1 MFWTGYLYRI
11 GSTGVLL
18 NSKGKRRFIWVVSY
32 LFVWLLL
39 VFVVWMWVTVLVSP
53 SDWPWWSPP
62 SRAASRWGS
71 PPCRPDSCSA
81 PGSPSPSSEPDAAP
95 PAGPGAP
102 VRSRTST
109 RRPSS
114 AVCGA
119 PGVSPSART
128 SPHRAGSQSPAGDSR
143 HFIPNMTSFWTKV
156 LLPRSSTLPECTGPW
171 SRWFWAGPGPDPG
184 APGPGT
190 SGQPGLPGRG
200 GLWAGGGPS
209 APPERRWELFG
220 SERAESSAAP
230 EANRRRRKQQ
240 HESSGVS
247 DDVSSDVSDDVS
259 DDVSVCC
266 FCSCSYFG
274 DDVKTLFNL
283 RMNLQRLSFQP
294 VL

>member
-1 MFWTGYLYRI
+1 MFWTGYLYWI

-18 NSKGKRRFIWVVSY
+18 NTKGKRRFIWVVSY

-39 VFVVWMWVTVLVSP
+39 VFVVWMWVTVLRSP
-53 SDWPWWSPP
+53 SNWPWWSPP

-128 SPHRAGSQSPAGDSR
+128 SPHRAGSQSPAGTVVILFHIRLHSGPKCFCRAPLLYLNVLVPGADG
-143 HFIPNMTSFWTKV
+143 FEQVLDLILV
-156 LLPRSSTLPECTGPW
+156 LLGLARPVSQDFLEEAV
-171 SRWFWAGPGPDPG
+171 FELEADLQLLQNVAGSCLDLSEQR
-184 APGPGT
+184 AAQLLKQT
-190 SGQPGLPGRG
+190 EEEENNNMR
-200 GLWAGGGPS
+200 AVVS
-209 APPERRWELFG
+209 AMM
-220 SERAESSAAP
+220 SAVMSAMMS
-230 EANRRRRKQQ
+230 AMM
-240 HESSGVS
+240 SACV
-247 DDVSSDVSDDVS
+247 
-259 DDVSVCC
+259 VSVHAHIL
-266 FCSCSYFG
+266 
-274 DDVKTLFNL
+274 V
-283 RMNLQRLSFQP
+283 MM
-294 VL
+294 

>member
-1 MFWTGYLYRI
+1 MFWTGYLYWI

-18 NSKGKRRFIWVVSY
+18 NTKGKRRFIWVVSY

-71 PPCRPDSCSA
+71 PPCWPDSCSA

-128 SPHRAGSQSPAGDSR
+128 SPHRAGSQSPAGTVVILFQTWLHSGPKCFCRAPLLYLNVLVPGADG
-143 HFIPNMTSFWTKV
+143 FEQVLDLILV
-156 LLPRSSTLPECTGPW
+156 LLGLARPVSQDFLEEAV
-171 SRWFWAGPGPDPG
+171 FELEADFQLLQNVAGSCLDLSEQR
-184 APGPGT
+184 AAQLLKQT
-190 SGQPGLPGRG
+190 EEEEDNMR
-200 GLWAGGGPS
+200 AVMS
-209 APPERRWELFG
+209 AMM
-220 SERAESSAAP
+220 SAMMSAC
-230 EANRRRRKQQ
+230 
-240 HESSGVS
+240 V
-247 DDVSSDVSDDVS
+247 
-259 DDVSVCC
+259 VSVHAHIWVH
-266 FCSCSYFG
+266 
-274 DDVKTLFNL
+274 DVKTLFNL
-283 RMNLQRLSFQP
+283 RMNLQRLVSFQP